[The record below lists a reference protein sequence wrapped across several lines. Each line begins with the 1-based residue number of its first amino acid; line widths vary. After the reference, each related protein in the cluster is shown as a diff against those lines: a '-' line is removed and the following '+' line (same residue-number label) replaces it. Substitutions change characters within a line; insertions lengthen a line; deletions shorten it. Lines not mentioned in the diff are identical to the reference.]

1 MLALAFLQ
9 VVAAL
14 AVPAPPV
21 PVIEVTAAVDVAVA
35 EVLAR
40 DALAQWALLDGL
52 WTTTKTTTPSSTSPR
67 RIVVRSAFSLP
78 VQQLARSTPGTIELR
93 LGPPAVVGATV
104 DDATRTALRHEVV
117 HQYLWQRC
125 PQAARDRLFHE
136 AMAVALSGEA
146 RQWRTD
152 GYLSLPVAMDTLAHN
167 DLDTAAARRALT
179 RVVGEGGQFDPGQP
193 SSSSSSLSSSLRARF
208 GRCHDGAPWVPLTLE
223 ELAGTDAIA
232 VGDALV
238 VLHTVTGEVLE
249 VQGSSG
255 TAMPFGSTLKPIL
268 VAAIVAAGQRLPLI
282 TRRGTDPMWACGDGA
297 SSTMAAAEALRRS
310 CNGWF
315 LDWVSQRRVEVDT
328 GPGGP
333 ALGTWGPVLSRLGLN
348 RLPVD
353 MSEAIGVRT
362 GLTISPRG
370 LAESW
375 RLLMLSTPPRGA
387 LDVRAVLRER
397 GTLAGVDH
405 VDGLAGMS
413 AKTGTVRD
421 GQSRPVLG
429 LLVAADDEL
438 TIVRVRQGAQARA
451 LVDDVVAARR
461 RHAGRHQ
468 QPVSV
473 QVFGLVPEVG
483 IAASCAGTAV
493 IVGAAPKLLSS
504 SSSSSSSSALA
515 SVGADDGVA
524 VCAGAPWMVQ
534 PTATSADRPYAG
546 LFRRRPI
553 RPSSSSSLSSS
564 SSSSTAP
571 SASPRQRAARRGSDL
586 QFTTSRGRYAEGVL
600 RAEDSRLRGEARV
613 ALVRVID
620 HNVDHA
626 DERHG
631 GRPVCDTTHCQ
642 TFLGTASGPAAD
654 VTEALASPLRGASL
668 SGWLP
673 FSQGGQ
679 APWTAERS
687 TARVRAAIG
696 AFGSIAV
703 NGSVVVV
710 VRSTSS
716 RDAVYDEA
724 ETMPCERLR
733 SSLQLPSCPTRIDTH
748 DDRVVFVGV
757 GAGHGLGLNVERAR
771 TLSAAGASAD
781 AILDDAWPR

>member
-35 EVLAR
+35 DILAR
-40 DALAQWALLDGL
+40 DAVAQWALLDGL
-52 WTTTKTTTPSSTSPR
+52 WTMTTATTTTTTTTTPSITPLR

-93 LGPPAVVGATV
+93 LGSPAVVGATV

-146 RQWRTD
+146 QQWRTD

-179 RVVGEGGQFDPGQP
+179 RVVGEGGQVDPGQ
-193 SSSSSSLSSSLRARF
+193 SLSSSLSSSLRVRF
-208 GRCHDGAPWVPLTLE
+208 GRCRDGAPWAPLTLE
-223 ELAGTDAIA
+223 ELADTDAIA

-268 VAAIVAAGQRLPLI
+268 VAAAVAAGQRLPLI

-315 LDWVSQRRVEVDT
+315 LDWAARGHSDADADADADRPV
-328 GPGGP
+328 PGS
-333 ALGTWGPVLSRLGLN
+333 WGPVLLRLGLN

-375 RLLMLSTPPRGA
+375 RLLMLSTPPAGA
-387 LDVRAVLRER
+387 LDVRTSLRER

-473 QVFGLVPEVG
+473 QVFGLVPEAG

-504 SSSSSSSSALA
+504 SSSSSLVLA

-546 LFRRRPI
+546 LFRRRPV
-553 RPSSSSSLSSS
+553 R
-564 SSSSTAP
+564 SSSSTDP

-642 TFLGTASGPAAD
+642 TFLGTSSDPAAV
-654 VTEALASPLRGASL
+654 VTEALASPLRRASL

-748 DDRVVFVGV
+748 DDRVVFSGV
-757 GAGHGLGLNVERAR
+757 GAGHGFGLNVERAR
-771 TLSAAGASAD
+771 ALSAAGASAD